1 MPLSLIAKEI
11 KFPIIAFGHPMQFFQ
26 VFCEEGDLKI

>member
-11 KFPIIAFGHPMQFFQ
+11 KFPIIAFGHLMQFFRGFF
-26 VFCEEGDLKI
+26 VMKVI